1 MTEIHDVRI
10 SSINEEH
17 SISSEMRKLI
27 DHIKRVQQCML
38 DAGYDIQA
46 GDLIVRDPGEYMF
59 VNAYREHQRAKMK
72 RRASKLI
79 ERAIKDDK
87 STN

>member
-1 MTEIHDVRI
+1 MTEVRDVRV
-10 SSINEEH
+10 SSVNE
-17 SISSEMRKLI
+17 SVISSEMRKLI

-72 RRASKLI
+72 AKAAKLI
-79 ERAIKDDK
+79 SKAIKDDK
-87 STN
+87 TTN